1 MGDRT
6 TMKLLQDGKPC
17 ELDNPAINI
26 ARWYV
31 HRTGGWGDE
40 LVSDERAD
48 YLSKYFSEVE
58 VDNDE
63 STNGN

>member
-1 MGDRT
+1 MGNGT

-17 ELDNPAINI
+17 ELDMPNVDI
-26 ARWYV
+26 AWWYI

-40 LVSDERAD
+40 PVSDERLEELLAF
-48 YLSKYFSEVE
+48 FSPVE